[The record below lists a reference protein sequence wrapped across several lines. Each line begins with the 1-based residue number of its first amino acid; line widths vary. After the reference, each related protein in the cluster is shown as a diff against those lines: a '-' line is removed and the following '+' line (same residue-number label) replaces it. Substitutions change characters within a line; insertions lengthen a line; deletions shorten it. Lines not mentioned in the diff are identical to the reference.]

1 MRLMHRTDRWRDFM
15 TASTRIDVDLTV
27 PIVDYEPAPIET
39 GTPVRVPNR
48 LQVVADPE
56 PDCAIRSAV
65 GSPLEV
71 APPSAALMF
80 ADAALRRVLEVSDR
94 RRPMAQVRPLVTA
107 TLFDAMS
114 SWPRHTRTDGTAA
127 LRRVRLR
134 TAREQDGSPTAVEVF
149 ATFSRGPRL
158 HAAAGRIEIL
168 GGRWQFVALQLG

>member
-1 MRLMHRTDRWRDFM
+1 M
-15 TASTRIDVDLTV
+15 TASTRIDIDLTA

-39 GTPVRVPNR
+39 GAAVRAPNR

-56 PDCAIRSAV
+56 PDCATVSAV
-65 GSPLEV
+65 VSRHEV
-71 APPSAALMF
+71 APPTAALMF

-94 RRPMAQVRPLVTA
+94 RRPMAQLRPLVTS

-114 SWPRHTRTDGTAA
+114 SWPHHNRSDGTAA

-158 HAAAGRIEIL
+158 HAAAGRIEML

>member
-1 MRLMHRTDRWRDFM
+1 M
-15 TASTRIDVDLTV
+15 TASTRIDIDLTA
-27 PIVDYEPAPIET
+27 PIADYEPAPIET
-39 GTPVRVPNR
+39 GVPVRAPNR
-48 LQVVADPE
+48 LQVVMAG
-56 PDCAIRSAV
+56 PDCATRAAV
-65 GSPLEV
+65 DSPLEL
-71 APPSAALMF
+71 APPTAALKF

-94 RRPMAQVRPLVTA
+94 RRPMAQLRPLVTP

-134 TAREQDGSPTAVEVF
+134 TAREQDGLPTAAEVF

-158 HAAAGRIEIL
+158 HAAAGRIEML

>member
-1 MRLMHRTDRWRDFM
+1 M
-15 TASTRIDVDLTV
+15 TASTRIDVDLTA

-39 GTPVRVPNR
+39 GATVRAPKR

-56 PDCAIRSAV
+56 PGCVTASAV
-65 GSPLEV
+65 DAPPEV
-71 APPSAALMF
+71 APPTPALMF

-94 RRPMAQVRPLVTA
+94 RRPMAQLRPLVTP

-127 LRRVRLR
+127 LRRVRMR
-134 TAREQDGSPTAVEVF
+134 TARERDGLPTAVEVF

-158 HAAAGRIEIL
+158 HAAAGRIEML

>member
-1 MRLMHRTDRWRDFM
+1 M
-15 TASTRIDVDLTV
+15 TASTRIDVDLTA
-27 PIVDYEPAPIET
+27 PIVDYEPTPIET
-39 GTPVRVPNR
+39 GATVRAPNR

-56 PDCAIRSAV
+56 PGRV
-65 GSPLEV
+65 TESPAESRLEV
-71 APPSAALMF
+71 TPPSAALMF

-94 RRPMAQVRPLVTA
+94 RRPMAQLRPLVTA

-134 TAREQDGSPTAVEVF
+134 TAREQDGLPTAVEVF

-158 HAAAGRIEIL
+158 HAAAGRIEML

>member
-1 MRLMHRTDRWRDFM
+1 M
-15 TASTRIDVDLTV
+15 TASTRIDIDLTA

-39 GTPVRVPNR
+39 GAVVRAIAR
-48 LQVVADPE
+48 LRGLP
-56 PDCAIRSAV
+56 
-65 GSPLEV
+65 GSGVDSPAEYPLET
-71 APPSAALMF
+71 PPPTAALMF

-94 RRPMAQVRPLVTA
+94 RRPMAQLRPLVTP

-114 SWPRHTRTDGTAA
+114 SWPHHTRSDGTAA

-134 TAREQDGSPTAVEVF
+134 TAREQDGVPTAVEVF

>member
-1 MRLMHRTDRWRDFM
+1 M
-15 TASTRIDVDLTV
+15 TASTRIDIDLTA

-39 GTPVRVPNR
+39 GAAVRAPNR

-56 PDCAIRSAV
+56 PDCATVSAV
-65 GSPLEV
+65 VSRHEV
-71 APPSAALMF
+71 APPTAALMF

-94 RRPMAQVRPLVTA
+94 RRPMAQLRPLVTS

-114 SWPRHTRTDGTAA
+114 SWPHHNRSDGTAA
-127 LRRVRLR
+127 LRKVRLR
-134 TAREQDGSPTAVEVF
+134 TAREQDGLPTAAEVF

-158 HAAAGRIEIL
+158 HADAGRIEML